1 MKKKRILLIDDEE
14 GFTRLLK
21 LNLEQMCDYEVHVVN
36 GAERAVSVA
45 REFRPDLVLLDF
57 IMPRMIGNDV
67 AERLRSEAGLVK
79 TPIIFLSAV
88 CSRNP
93 SDERNRA
100 LAGYPYIAKP
110 ATMEEVIDGIER
122 HLPRNSE
129 PRTNAAFALDLSHGR
144 TRAAGASF

>member
-1 MKKKRILLIDDEE
+1 MRKKRILLIDDEV

-21 LNLEQMCDYEVHVVN
+21 LNLEQMRDYEVRIEN
-36 GAERAVSVA
+36 GAERAVSTA

-67 AERLRSEAGLVK
+67 AERLRAEAGLMK
-79 TPIIFLSAV
+79 TPIVFLSAV

-93 SDERNRA
+93 SDERNRD

-122 HLPRNSE
+122 YLPEGTSDHHS
-129 PRTNAAFALDLSHGR
+129 A
-144 TRAAGASF
+144 